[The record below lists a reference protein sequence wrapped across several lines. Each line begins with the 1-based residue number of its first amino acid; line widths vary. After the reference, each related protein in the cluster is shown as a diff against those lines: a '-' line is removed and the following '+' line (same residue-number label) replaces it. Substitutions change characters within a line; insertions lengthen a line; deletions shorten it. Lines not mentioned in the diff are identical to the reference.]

1 MSVMNGFHIELTKNI
16 IGLNGDISITS
27 IGKTIPDKEKIIA
40 AVIKQDFVNKL
51 SPIVSGQALA
61 LGTKTNSGVLIKG
74 VELVDLKH
82 KGEILTNVFEG
93 SFEDYEGTKELVKK
107 K

>member
-1 MSVMNGFHIELTKNI
+1 MLNKFTIIIALRYFRAKKNEKFVSIISGISFIGITIGVAALIVVMSVMNGFHIELTKNI

-51 SPIVSGQALA
+51 SPIVSGQA
-61 LGTKTNSGVLIKG
+61 
-74 VELVDLKH
+74 
-82 KGEILTNVFEG
+82 
-93 SFEDYEGTKELVKK
+93 
-107 K
+107 